1 MAVLVKIGK
10 SDTEGPK
17 KFEPIK
23 LKLNIRKTLDGNILI
38 FDHADIDIIVM
49 PKENKVVALSKEQ
62 MTDMVYGAQNR
73 LFDYLRKK
81 GVIDFASVHGGSVYG
96 SMQAMILA
104 AEDNSNAVQH
114 IILNVSKFIDEE
126 RPYFDFVQSY
136 MDQEEDQL
144 LDPDNLNSTDLG
156 DVPHSSE
163 KGSIRPDKV
172 RDPYGLGMS
181 HY

>member
-10 SDTEGPK
+10 AIEEKPKESD
-17 KFEPIK
+17 PIE
-23 LKLNIRKTLDGNILI
+23 LKLNVRKTLDGNILI

-49 PKENKVVALSKEQ
+49 PKKNKVVSMCKEQ
-62 MTDMVYGAQNR
+62 MSDLVYGAQNR
-73 LFDYLRKK
+73 MFEYLRKK
-81 GVIDFASVHGGSVYG
+81 GVIDFSSIQGGSVYG
-96 SMQAMILA
+96 SMQAEMLV

-114 IILNVSKFIDEE
+114 VILNISKFIDEE

-136 MDQEEDQL
+136 MDQEEDRL
-144 LDPDNLNSTDLG
+144 IDPDNLHSTDLG

-163 KGSIRPDKV
+163 KGSIRPDRV
-172 RDPYGLGMS
+172 RDPYGMGLS

>member
-1 MAVLVKIGK
+1 M
-10 SDTEGPK
+10 
-17 KFEPIK
+17 
-23 LKLNIRKTLDGNILI
+23 
-38 FDHADIDIIVM
+38 
-49 PKENKVVALSKEQ
+49 
-62 MTDMVYGAQNR
+62 
-73 LFDYLRKK
+73 FDYLRKN
-81 GVIDFASVHGGSVYG
+81 GGIDFASVHGGSVYG